1 MPEFKRMSFMRSCRD
16 FIRMLS
22 YEDILSCTVYVPPL
36 LFMVGPASIAAQ
48 SPLINLVLNAL
59 VGFGLSWA
67 LHRMGHRLLMAL
79 PDEPQLIFFSPC
91 RRLPVKLSLT
101 QFVWMMEMIVATAVF
116 SGMMG
121 MRLFVAGGP
130 VGLIASVLCFCVAF
144 SLFFL
149 PVYLAKLW
157 IARYHPAMPLSGPT
171 DDAVNQSLAVVT
183 RLIAIDRTRPRS

>member
-1 MPEFKRMSFMRSCRD
+1 MPESKRLSLMKFCRD

-22 YEDILSCTVYVPPL
+22 YEDILSCTVYVPPM

-48 SPLINLVLNAL
+48 SPWINLVLNAL

-79 PDEPQLIFFSPC
+79 PDEPQRIFCSPC
-91 RRLPVKLSLT
+91 RRLPLRLTLT

-116 SGMMG
+116 SGIMG
-121 MRLFVAGGP
+121 KRLLLGGGP
-130 VGLIASVLCFCVAF
+130 VELITSVICFSVAVG
-144 SLFFL
+144 LFFL

-171 DDAVNQSLAVVT
+171 DEAVNQSLAVVI
-183 RLIAIDRTRPRS
+183 RLMAIDRTRPRS